1 MATKTSSKS
10 PRVYKTKG
18 GYYKAQGTDVRGS
31 SKTDVQAQL
40 SGKKSSSTKSPYSS
54 SAVSSKKSTLDIIT
68 DPVTMKQFSRDT
80 AIAGSTYQPYTDNSE
95 NDRAE
100 ATGYFGDGT
109 PMRNYEQTNPD
120 GYYGTP
126 DNRFPN
132 TPENPRS
139 PTVFSNA
146 SIIEDTI
153 PRLVSQANA
162 LPTFGAPD
170 NAAGGG
176 GGEAEYSFDEILGFT
191 DGKKKKKKIDYSG
204 YEGREGFNFPR
215 GYWETQYGDNAQVM
229 KTLAEMQ
236 KTSDRYTRDSINDIK
251 SKFAQREAAQE
262 ASNLQNLAGVK
273 QALNLAGSSRYAP
286 ISSTG
291 IISAQEQAG
300 IKALTDID
308 TLERQAINEARQ
320 AQSTNDYKLLEQKL
334 GVLDGIR
341 AEKAAAMTSLQEAQ
355 AQSDKDNQI
364 ADLVSQGIVDPV
376 EMLQTLNERGGNFTL
391 AEITGSLKGLNDLAG
406 STGGGSFKFEA
417 KQLGPL
423 LGAGF
428 SMDDVKDMQ
437 YDLNNGVG
445 IEEILTQVPP
455 EQHEAVKAA
464 LGVNE
469 AAGPMTPGV
478 GAPDELT
485 ERSIRSNLEPKIMAI
500 VNKGSVSNEDRNYV
514 KGEIA
519 YYRDMGLSGQQ
530 ILDIFSGWGQGVD
543 TPYNNSLRDIIIA
556 NDKDGTGT
564 SPTLSRVGTLLSNG
578 NYKGAVKAVEQT
590 AMLRA
595 KELDP
600 DGYMGDAPTE
610 VYTKR
615 IDDIKKLLTDNS
627 DYGDTGFIEGNFN
640 KVLGKV
646 KGQRATEVRAKLK
659 QLYQGFRKENSGV
672 AVTPSEEKYLNDL
685 FADLDDP
692 KGNFITKLDV
702 FQQGIIDRYN
712 ATRNSVSL
720 PPVRVLEVLDP
731 VERLNL
737 YGSSTARS
745 TDSNDAGI

>member
-1 MATKTSSKS
+1 MANTATERNKAIALRGGKKESVYTVGDQKFKTSSQA
-10 PRVYKTKG
+10 
-18 GYYKAQGTDVRGS
+18 KANELAG
-31 SKTDVQAQL
+31 KL
-40 SGKKSSSTKSPYSS
+40 SQEKKN
-54 SAVSSKKSTLDIIT
+54 
-68 DPVTMKQFSRDT
+68 
-80 AIAGSTYQPYTDNSE
+80 AGSTASE
-95 NDRAE
+95 KL
-100 ATGYFGDGT
+100 GSGT
-109 PMRNYEQTNPD
+109 EGVPIRNEQQTNPY
-120 GYYGTP
+120 GYYGTE
-126 DNRFPN
+126 DNKRPN
-132 TPENPRS
+132 TPENPRA

-153 PRLVSQANA
+153 PQLVSQANA

-170 NAAGGG
+170 NATGGSG
-176 GGEAEYSFDEILGFT
+176 GDSSESFEDILGFS
-191 DGKKKKKKIDYSG
+191 DSKKKKKKGIDFSQYETSG
-204 YEGREGFNFPR
+204 ANIAMPR
-215 GYWETQYGDNAQVM
+215 GYWESTYGDSASVM

-236 KTSDRYTRDSINDIK
+236 KTSDRYTRDSISDIQ
-251 SKFAQREAAQE
+251 SKFAQREAQQE

-273 QALNLAGSSRYAP
+273 QALNLSGSSRYAP
-286 ISSTG
+286 VSSTG

-300 IKALTDID
+300 IKALTEID
-308 TLERQAINEARQ
+308 TLERQAINEAKQ

-341 AEKAAAMTSLQEAQ
+341 KDKADAMSSLQEAQ
-355 AQSDKDNQI
+355 VQADKDNQI
-364 ADLVSQGIVDPV
+364 ADLVAQGIVDPV

-428 SMDDVKDMQ
+428 SMVDVNDMA

-445 IEEILTQVPP
+445 IEEILSQIPP

-464 LGVNE
+464 LGVDE
-469 AAGPMTPGV
+469 MSGPMKPGV

-485 ERSIRSNLEPKIMAI
+485 ERSIRSNLEPKIMGI
-500 VNKGSVSNEDRNYV
+500 VNKGSVSDEDRNYV

-543 TPYNNSLRDIIIA
+543 TPYNSSLRDIIIA
-556 NDKDGTGT
+556 NDKDGQGV

-578 NYKGAVKAVEQT
+578 NYKGAMKAVEQT

-600 DGYMGDAPTE
+600 EGYMGDAPTE

-615 IDDIKKLLTDNS
+615 IDDIKRLLTDNS

-692 KGNFITKLDV
+692 KGNFLTKLDV

-712 ATRNSVSL
+712 ATRSSANL

-731 VERLNL
+731 NERLSL
-737 YGSSTARS
+737 YGSNTSRS
-745 TDSNDAGI
+745 SESNDAGI